1 MADPLFVPLIKILL
15 KIIIL
20 LIIFCSILKIHFKV
34 NNKKVLQIISLKYNE
49 FSNKFMK
56 IIVVDIGVLGTLWAQ
71 NIQNLKIH
79 KKIGGIC

>member
-1 MADPLFVPLIKILL
+1 MFNDKKI
-15 KIIIL
+15 
-20 LIIFCSILKIHFKV
+20 
-34 NNKKVLQIISLKYNE
+34 LQIISLKYNE

-71 NIQNLKIH
+71 NIQNLKMY